1 MLSSFLMI
9 DSICFM
15 VRFFLASFISALET
29 WPSLFLSML
38 MNTSSERMGVLGVE
52 DYMMDLMAY
61 LQKSSML
68 IL

>member
-1 MLSSFLMI
+1 
-9 DSICFM
+9 M